1 LQSLLNDIAALA
13 ISALLLLAYYA
24 FLMQR
29 VRRNPEFTI
38 HTINQRART
47 LWVIAAMK
55 NSSKDIMAVQTLRNY
70 VMAATF
76 KASSSVLLIMGTLT
90 LSWQADNMAKAWHAL
105 GIAVQGTEWW
115 IAKILC
121 LLTALIVA
129 FFAFAMTVRILN
141 HVVFMVSLPLADA
154 VGALAPEKVA
164 QRLNQA
170 GKFYAIG
177 MRAYFI
183 TVPLVFWLFG
193 PMFLVAAT
201 FGLIVVLY
209 FIDRSPDNA

>member
-1 LQSLLNDIAALA
+1 MLNDISALA

-24 FLMQR
+24 FLLLR

-47 LWVIAAMK
+47 LWVIASMK

-76 KASSSVLLIMGTLT
+76 KASSAVLLIMGTLT
-90 LSWQADNMAKAWHAL
+90 LSGQADNMAKAWHAL

-121 LLTALIVA
+121 LLTALIIA

-141 HVVFMVSLPLADA
+141 HVVFMVSLPLSDA